1 MANMEIINHTPD
13 NLFVGNNKFET
24 GTVTVAASGTV
35 KDGYVVV
42 MDISSG
48 KWAAAT
54 SSTIDDGKPLGILS
68 LREDIANS
76 GGSAAD
82 YAGQRI
88 CIAGDVNANLTSLGG
103 TALTAIEGEYLR
115 MQGIYNID
123 AKQIGVQDNQ

>member
-13 NLFVGNNKFET
+13 NLFIGNNKFET
-24 GTVTVAASGTV
+24 GTVTVATSGTV

-42 MDISSG
+42 MDTSSG

-54 SSTIDDGKPLGILS
+54 SSTIDDGKPLGVLS
-68 LREDIANS
+68 LREDITNS

-103 TALTAIEGEYLR
+103 TALTAVEGEYLR

>member
-24 GTVTVAASGTV
+24 GTITVAASGTV

-42 MDISSG
+42 MDTSSG

-54 SSTIDDGKPLGILS
+54 SSTIDDGKPLGVLS
-68 LREDIANS
+68 LREDITNS

-103 TALTAIEGEYLR
+103 TALTAVEGEYLR